1 MDTNAENQFP
11 QLKLSNQLCFPFYA
25 ASMLITRKY
34 QPLLEKLELTYPQYL
49 VLMVLWENN
58 GITVGQISTALWL
71 NTNTLTPLLKRMEKA
86 GLIERKRSTEDER
99 QVLIS
104 LTEKGNELKNKAAE
118 IPYKLINGIDYPIE
132 NAQLLL
138 HEINRLIAALQQQ
151 PDNL

>member
-1 MDTNAENQFP
+1 MDTNADNQFP

-34 QPLLEKLELTYPQYL
+34 QPLLDELELTYPQYL

-58 GITVGQISTALWL
+58 GITVGQISSALLL

-86 GLIERKRSTEDER
+86 GLIERKRSTVDER

-104 LTEKGNELKNKAAE
+104 LTQKGNELKNKAAE
-118 IPYKLINGIDYPIE
+118 IPLKLINGIDYPIE

-138 HEINRLIAALQQQ
+138 QEINRLITALQQQ
-151 PDNL
+151 PDNH